1 MKKILMFAVL
11 LAGAFTLASCQAAE
25 TTFKVA
31 MVTDVGDI
39 DDKSFNQGTWEG
51 IVEWAEENNVSHK
64 YYRPTAD
71 EDDARLA
78 AIDLAVAG
86 GAEIVVTPGFMFEV
100 VIYTAQ
106 TKYPDV
112 KFVLIDG
119 APHAGDYATYETTAN
134 TKSILFK
141 ENESGFLA
149 GYASVMEGYRE
160 LGFMGGIAVPAVVRF
175 GLGYIAG
182 AYHAAREL
190 EATAWEFDPAN
201 YTYLGGFGPSDEI
214 KTQAAS
220 WYSNGVEIIHVAAGG
235 AGNSVML
242 AAEESESGMVVGVD
256 VDQAAQSPKVITSAM
271 KALGVVVKQALTE
284 WLEEVNGTGTF
295 QGGETVTLGAA
306 EEAVGLPL
314 GESFRFTTFTE
325 AQYEEILAK
334 LVDGTVSVPFT
345 VDELGTFLE
354 ALGVGA
360 AEVTALQAA
369 VSGE

>member
-51 IVEWAEENNVSHK
+51 IVEWAEENDVSHK

-175 GLGYIAG
+175 GLGYVAG

-190 EATAWEFDPAN
+190 GATTWEFDPA
-201 YTYLGGFGPSDEI
+201 YYAYLGGFGPTDEI
-214 KTQAAS
+214 KNQAAS
-220 WYSNGVEIIHVAAGG
+220 WYSNDVEIIHVAAGG

-284 WLEEVNGTGTF
+284 WQAGTF

-325 AQYEEILAK
+325 AQYEEILGK
-334 LVDGTVSVPFT
+334 LVDGSVVAPFT
-345 VDELGTFLE
+345 VDEFGEFLE
-354 ALGVGA
+354 ALGVG
-360 AEVTALQAA
+360 TAQVSALMAA